1 MIMLPV
7 GVKVF
12 VATQPTDMRK
22 SFHGLSL
29 LAKDIFDENPTTGG
43 LFLFINRAKDRIK
56 ILYYDQNGFAM
67 WYKMLTR
74 GTYQLS
80 NNKTDNHYIISLQ
93 DLNLL
98 LEDINLS
105 NKDKNKKMKQLLI
118 N

>member
-29 LAKDIFDENPTTGG
+29 LAKDIFDENPMAGG

-67 WYKMLTR
+67 WYKMLTC

-80 NNKTDNHYIISLQ
+80 SSETDDHYTISLQ
-93 DLNLL
+93 DLNSL

-105 NKDKNKKMKQLLI
+105 AKDKNKQIKQLVI